1 MELATNNSL
10 YGSIYFK
17 NQFVNRMVYMPT
29 GFAMEKGAIEYH
41 NYMFYYNEVS
51 AALGERVSIGAGVLP
66 YFFFMGYSL
75 KAKATIV
82 ASDNFNFSVTGNL
95 FGVTSNIGSQTSG
108 TALLI
113 TPSISIGKKEK
124 FFNISTI
131 FAPQATSG
139 SFLLSL
145 GYMVKASPLLTVFT
159 ENIFPISSNGNRDGV
174 GALLSGGLRFDRARH
189 AFDINMLIYINN
201 INSRVYYIP
210 VPTVGYHL
218 KINK

>member
-1 MELATNNSL
+1 
-10 YGSIYFK
+10 
-17 NQFVNRMVYMPT
+17 
-29 GFAMEKGAIEYH
+29 
-41 NYMFYYNEVS
+41 
-51 AALGERVSIGAGVLP
+51 
-66 YFFFMGYSL
+66 MGYSL